1 MQPTD
6 WEKIFTNPTSDGG
19 LISNIYKDL
28 KKRNHYSKCEMH
40 SSLCVLIIV
49 SANWDM
55 AFIYLLKYSVFKSVL
70 DAFTHSTDFDKSRSD
85 MLVKFQEGNLI
96 ENKHIFERNVK
107 H

>member
-1 MQPTD
+1 
-6 WEKIFTNPTSDGG
+6 
-19 LISNIYKDL
+19 
-28 KKRNHYSKCEMH
+28 
-40 SSLCVLIIV
+40 
-49 SANWDM
+49 M